1 MGFVRKLLRS
11 VGLERRD
18 WNAEGR
24 RAGRGAVALSRKAT
38 PALQGLLRESMNGE
52 QCFAALCILAQHCV
66 TSRKMRLSSSNHSAF
81 SKGVAS
87 ICTPAIATA
96 LRVSTDEAGTLYRG
110 ASESISK
117 GPWRIAGASEEE
129 SDKRAVALGI
139 LTSFGIAAPDVS
151 DAAMT
156 LLHAYCEQLLAAGR

>member
-1 MGFVRKLLRS
+1 VGFVRKLLRS
-11 VGLERRD
+11 IGLERRD

-38 PALQGLLRESMNGE
+38 PALQGILRGAMNGE

-66 TSRKMRLSSSNHSAF
+66 TSGKMRLSPSNHSAF

-87 ICTPAIATA
+87 SCTPAIATA
-96 LRVSTDEAGTLYRG
+96 LHVSSEQAETLYRR

-117 GPWRIAGASEEE
+117 GPWRLAGASEDENE
-129 SDKRAVALGI
+129 KRAVALGI

-151 DAAMT
+151 DAAMA
-156 LLHAYCEQLLAAGR
+156 LLHAYCQQLLAAGR